1 MLDQDSSVVVIDSD
15 PVTAERTASLVKF
28 LGFDAYIATNEDSLE
43 ALIRERPKIMTTLV
57 AANSDYKILA
67 SAVRITTQARLNCAC
82 FLMEREG
89 VSMQL
94 PASLRSGLQGII
106 SASAGYKE
114 LLGALHEAEI
124 FCASRRGSAGDSSGI
139 LRKNLVG
146 CSQQI
151 HGVREL
157 IKQVAGTDA
166 SVLISGESG
175 TGKEVVARNLHSLS
189 QRRDQPF
196 VPINCGAIPAEL
208 LESELFGHEKGAFTG
223 ATSTR
228 QGRFEIAEGGT
239 LFLDEIGDMPLDMQV
254 KLLRVLQ
261 EKSFERVGSHKPI
274 KSNVRIIAATHQ
286 NLDKLVAEGRFRMDL
301 FYRLNV
307 FPVEIPPLRERGGDV
322 PVLIEGYLNRLQREE
337 RDVPKLSDCA
347 LECLSRY
354 YWPGNV
360 RELFN
365 LLERLAILHPN
376 KLVRWFDLPDKFRP
390 NQELFAE
397 QLDAA
402 DQNIDQLVAAS
413 GPGSVVLPVGG
424 IDLKPHLADIE
435 SSLMSQALA
444 QSDWV
449 VARAAKLLNLQRTT
463 LVEKIR
469 KFELRRPEEM
479 TDF

>member
-15 PVTAERTASLVKF
+15 PLTAERTASLVKF
-28 LGFDAYIATNEDSLE
+28 LGFDAYIATSEDALR
-43 ALIRERPKIMTTLV
+43 ALIAELPKIMATLV
-57 AANSDYKILA
+57 AADSEYKILA
-67 SAVRITTQARLNCAC
+67 SALRVTSSTRLNCAC

-89 VSMQL
+89 VSTAP
-94 PASLRSGLQGII
+94 PASIGSALQGII

-114 LLGALHEAEI
+114 LLGALHESEI
-124 FCASRRGSAGDSSGI
+124 FCASRKGAPGDSSGI
-139 LRKNLVG
+139 LRRNLVG
-146 CSQQI
+146 CSKEI
-151 HGVREL
+151 HSVREL
-157 IKQVAGTDA
+157 IKQVAGTEA

-223 ATSTR
+223 ATSNR

-261 EKSFERVGSHKPI
+261 ERSFERVGSNKTI

-307 FPVEIPPLRERGGDV
+307 FPVEIPPLRERSGDV
-322 PVLIEGYLNRLQREE
+322 PVLIEGYLNRLAREDRE
-337 RDVPKLSDCA
+337 VPRLSDCA

-365 LLERLAILHPN
+365 LLERVAILHPN

-390 NQELFAE
+390 NQELFIE
-397 QLDAA
+397 QLETA
-402 DQNIDQLVAAS
+402 DESAEHLLAS
-413 GPGSVVLPVGG
+413 TPGAIVLPAGG